1 MSSDDVEPPLGYHS
15 SVTDFLTT
23 GSDPEDGQ

>member
-1 MSSDDVEPPLGYHS
+1 MSSDAAEPPLGYHS

-23 GSDPEDGQ
+23 VSEPEDGQ